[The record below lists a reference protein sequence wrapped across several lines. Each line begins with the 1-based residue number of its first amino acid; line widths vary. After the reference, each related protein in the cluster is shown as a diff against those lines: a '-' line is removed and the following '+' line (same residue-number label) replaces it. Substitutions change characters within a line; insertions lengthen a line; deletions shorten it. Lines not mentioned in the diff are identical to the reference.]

1 MGIQDRD
8 WYIEAQRQREARERR
23 QAVTRF
29 VARTPGASIFRM
41 ILVWVALM
49 TALYAG
55 YSHFFKVKPVTVTA
69 NGEIRVTR
77 SQDGHHYL
85 SGVINGQS
93 IRFLIDTGATYTSVS
108 EVFAQKALLEGGNRA
123 TSQTANGPIPI
134 RLVRDVNIKIGDID
148 VSGLT
153 VSVGLRGLQDDL
165 GLLGQN
171 FLSQFDAITQGN
183 VLILKPRER

>member
-1 MGIQDRD
+1 
-8 WYIEAQRQREARERR
+8 
-23 QAVTRF
+23 
-29 VARTPGASIFRM
+29 
-41 ILVWVALM
+41 LM